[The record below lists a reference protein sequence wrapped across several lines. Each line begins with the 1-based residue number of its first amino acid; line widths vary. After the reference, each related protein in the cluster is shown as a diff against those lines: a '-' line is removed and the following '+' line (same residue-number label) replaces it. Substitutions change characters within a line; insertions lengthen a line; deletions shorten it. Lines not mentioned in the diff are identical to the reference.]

1 MPISVNGANGIT
13 FADGSIQNT
22 GAAGFGFKNRII
34 NGAMVI
40 DQRNAGASVS
50 ISSNIYSLDRYRS
63 LAGGSPT
70 GVYSVQQSSV
80 APAGFTKSMLM
91 TVTTAASSLAAANY
105 YSLRQSIEGYNI
117 ADLGW
122 GTASAKTATLSFW
135 VRSSLTGTFGGAVN
149 NDNDASYAFTYT
161 ISTANTWERKTITI
175 TGATVGTWAT
185 DNTLGLN
192 LELALGVG
200 STRSGTAG
208 VWTYPAAVLISAT
221 GATNVMATSGATF
234 YITGIQLEVGNTA
247 TSFDYR
253 SYGHELQLCQRYYE
267 HTYDIGVAAGT
278 ATENGWAWI
287 GSDIP
292 SATTTGTLQ
301 SQGLR
306 FETRKRTQPSMTVWD
321 ATGAVGKATRYY
333 IGSGPSNNHTCTTD
347 LITTNSF
354 RVFIA
359 GTSTTTN
366 GAFHWAA
373 NAEL

>member
-22 GAAGFGFKNRII
+22 GAAGFGFKNRIM

-40 DQRNAGASVS
+40 DQRNAGGSVTPASGITYTVDRWHLNLSQSSKVS
-50 ISSNIYSLDRYRS
+50 ALRN
-63 LAGGSPT
+63 AGSVTPPDGFTNYLGLTSQSA
-70 GVYSVQQSSV
+70 YSVGS
-80 APAGFTKSMLM
+80 GDYHT
-91 TVTTAASSLAAANY
+91 
-105 YSLRQSIEGYNI
+105 LRQGIEGYNVS
-117 ADLGW
+117 DLNW
-122 GTASAKTATLSFW
+122 GSANAKTATLSFW
-135 VRSSLTGTFGGAVN
+135 VRSSLTGTFGGSIN
-149 NDNDASYAFTYT
+149 NAAYDRSYPYTYT
-161 ISTANTWERKTITI
+161 ISAANTWEYKTVIIPGDTS
-175 TGATVGTWAT
+175 GTWLTNDSAGI
-185 DNTLGLN
+185 NVGFGLGT
-192 LELALGVG
+192 G
-200 STRSGTAG
+200 STFLGTAG
-208 VWTYPAAVLISAT
+208 TWSGSTLLGAT
-221 GATNVMATSGATF
+221 GQTNLLGTNNATF
-234 YITGIQLEVGNTA
+234 YITGVQLEKGSTA
-247 TSFDYR
+247 TAFDYR
-253 SYGHELQLCQRYYE
+253 NYGHELQLCQRYYE

-354 RVFIA
+354 RVFVA
-359 GTSTTTN
+359 GTNTTTN

>member
-34 NGAMVI
+34 NGDMRI

-175 TGATVGTWAT
+175 AGATVGTWAT

-234 YITGIQLEVGNTA
+234 YITGIQLEVGSTA
-247 TSFDYR
+247 TAFDYR
-253 SYGHELQLCQRYYE
+253 SYGHESQLCQRYYE